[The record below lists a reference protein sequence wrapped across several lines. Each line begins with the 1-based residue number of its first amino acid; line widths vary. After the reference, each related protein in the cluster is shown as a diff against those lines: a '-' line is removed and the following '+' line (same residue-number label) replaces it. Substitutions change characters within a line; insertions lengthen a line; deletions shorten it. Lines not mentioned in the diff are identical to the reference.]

1 MDPKQKMI
9 FGVVAGL
16 CGVAIIA
23 MAVLLVG
30 KLGAMNEARDD
41 RDSAASELRG
51 YYSETPYPSKVNRDN
66 RALDEGTYNAVCDAA
81 KALLAKPLTYPQ
93 GESPSQFVTRV
104 ADTIHTLDA
113 RKNETR
119 VAVIDSIA
127 KNKSSLGGT
136 ESAPMDYSFGRY
148 VVQGELPKEADV
160 PRLAQQFAVIEHVC
174 DLLLDAGALD
184 ITQVTREM
192 FDTGAE
198 KQEEE
203 ATTNKRAR
211 RNTRKAKDEKKAVA
225 TTGLEIPEALAQDG
239 VTGEQFSVTFRAN
252 YASVAKAMN
261 ALNTDDL
268 FIVVTD
274 LSFNNSVD
282 LRARVAEMVKR
293 RQSARATAARR
304 ARNSKD
310 KAAEAPAK
318 EEALFANAAPAERL
332 LTDPE
337 NAMPLDVTLKFEV
350 YSVPPAEEAEET
362 EAAEAE

>member
-1 MDPKQKMI
+1 
-9 FGVVAGL
+9 
-16 CGVAIIA
+16 
-23 MAVLLVG
+23 
-30 KLGAMNEARDD
+30 
-41 RDSAASELRG
+41 
-51 YYSETPYPSKVNRDN
+51 
-66 RALDEGTYNAVCDAA
+66 
-81 KALLAKPLTYPQ
+81 
-93 GESPSQFVTRV
+93 
-104 ADTIHTLDA
+104 
-113 RKNETR
+113 
-119 VAVIDSIA
+119 
-127 KNKSSLGGT
+127 
-136 ESAPMDYSFGRY
+136 
-148 VVQGELPKEADV
+148 VQGELPKEADV

-211 RNTRKAKDEKKAVA
+211 RNTRKAKDEKKTVA

-274 LSFNNSVD
+274 LSFNNAVD

-310 KAAEAPAK
+310 KTAEAPAK